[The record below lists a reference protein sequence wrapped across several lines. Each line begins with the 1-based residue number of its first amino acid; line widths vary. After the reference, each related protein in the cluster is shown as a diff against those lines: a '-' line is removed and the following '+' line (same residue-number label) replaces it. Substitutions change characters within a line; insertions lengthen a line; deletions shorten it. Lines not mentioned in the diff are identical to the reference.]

1 MTLIIGARCKDGVV
15 IGADRRGMRGAEP
28 SDEKKLF
35 NIDGIVVGVAGVT
48 GIRDDFLL
56 LMKRRE
62 IGTRLRDLYEVKLEV
77 EDMVKLFSDRYGP
90 RFPGD
95 SGGQQIQALLVG
107 LGSVRTGKA
116 KLYNIFGVGF
126 GEEVGFLCIGHGS
139 PYATSL
145 GKFMYD
151 QNLSIDEMAEVI
163 VFLISW
169 VKEDL
174 DTLVG
179 GAPDIMLLKDNTP
192 GFTELERAKI
202 NVVEKHVKEMKKKGE
217 LMSCLLPKRHQKRGR
232 LEKT

>member
-35 NIDGIVVGVAGVT
+35 NIDGIVVGVAGIT

-95 SGGQQIQALLVG
+95 GGQQIQALLVG
-107 LGSVRTGKA
+107 LESVRTGKA

-126 GEEVGFLCIGHGS
+126 GEEVSFLCIGHGS

-151 QNLSIDEMAEVI
+151 QNLSTDEMAEVI

-179 GAPDIMLLKDNTP
+179 GTPDIMLLKDNKS
-192 GFTELERAKI
+192 GFTAFERTKI
-202 NVVEKHVKEMKKKGE
+202 NVIEKHVKEMKKKGE
-217 LMSCLLPKRHQKRGR
+217 LRSYLLPKKH
-232 LEKT
+232 

>member
-1 MTLIIGARCKDGVV
+1 VTLIIGARCKDGVV

-35 NIDGIVVGVAGVT
+35 NIDGIVDGVAGIT

-56 LMKRRE
+56 LMRRRE
-62 IGTRLRDLYEVKLEV
+62 VGTRLRDLYEVKLEV
-77 EDMVKLFSDRYGP
+77 EDMVKRFSDRYGP
-90 RFPGD
+90 RFPGG

-107 LGSVRTGKA
+107 LENVRTGSA
-116 KLYNIFGVGF
+116 KLYNIFGMGF
-126 GEEVGFLCIGHGS
+126 GEEVGFICIGHGS

-151 QNLSIDEMAEVI
+151 QNLTINEMAEV
-163 VFLISW
+163 VTFLISW

-179 GAPDIMLLKDNTP
+179 GTPDVMLLKDNIH
-192 GFTELERAKI
+192 GFHELERAKI
-202 NVVEKHVKEMKKKGE
+202 QVIERHVKEMKKKGT
-217 LMSCLLPKRHQKRGR
+217 LRSCLLPERHQRAR
-232 LEKT
+232 KT